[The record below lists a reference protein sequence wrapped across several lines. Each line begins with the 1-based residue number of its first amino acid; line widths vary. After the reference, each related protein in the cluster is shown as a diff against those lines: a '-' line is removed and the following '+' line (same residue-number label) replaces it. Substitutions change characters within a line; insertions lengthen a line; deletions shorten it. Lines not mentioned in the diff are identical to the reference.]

1 MAETHYITTYS
12 GIHFDPVHPRQEDI
26 RMEDIAHSLSLI
38 CRGNGQVKQFFSVG
52 QHCIHCAL
60 EALARGYSARIAL
73 ICLLHDA
80 SEGYMSDVPR
90 PFKQY
95 LKDYR
100 LWEDKLLSCIYE
112 RFLGSDITEEEQ
124 KILKT
129 LDNDLLAYDLHYLL
143 NEPLREPLP
152 KLFHAYS
159 YERERFE
166 ETEERY
172 LRLYEQLKAQI
183 QLKEKE
189 VAKETG

>member
-95 LKDYR
+95 IKDDR

-143 NEPLREPLP
+143 NETLREPLP

-166 ETEERY
+166 ETAERY

-183 QLKEKE
+183 Q
-189 VAKETG
+189 

>member
-1 MAETHYITTYS
+1 M
-12 GIHFDPVHPRQEDI
+12 
-26 RMEDIAHSLSLI
+26 
-38 CRGNGQVKQFFSVG
+38 
-52 QHCIHCAL
+52 
-60 EALARGYSARIAL
+60 

-95 LKDYR
+95 IKDYR

-183 QLKEKE
+183 Q
-189 VAKETG
+189 